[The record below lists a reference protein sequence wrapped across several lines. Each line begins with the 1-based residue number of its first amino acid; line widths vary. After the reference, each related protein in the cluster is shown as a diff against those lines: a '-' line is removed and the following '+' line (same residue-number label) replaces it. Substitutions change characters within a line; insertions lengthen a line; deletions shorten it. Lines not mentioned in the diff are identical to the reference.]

1 MAKISKDTAA
11 DVMAVDG
18 YEGRMQDLGGYTVAF
33 ESFTANQDPAPL
45 FRGLPDDRCQCPH
58 WGVVVKGELV
68 YRYADGTED
77 RIREGEAYYA
87 RPGHLPVMKA
97 DTETIEFSP
106 SDGLAETIAVV
117 TKNVEGMQAAQS

>member
-58 WGVVVKGELV
+58 WGVVVKGEL
-68 YRYADGTED
+68 ATATPTGPKT
-77 RIREGEAYYA
+77 GSA
-87 RPGHLPVMKA
+87 RARRTTRGPAICP
-97 DTETIEFSP
+97 
-106 SDGLAETIAVV
+106 
-117 TKNVEGMQAAQS
+117 